1 VDPQGLEL
9 LEESKRLQG
18 LNEFKTDIFKA
29 ND

>member
-1 VDPQGLEL
+1 LDL